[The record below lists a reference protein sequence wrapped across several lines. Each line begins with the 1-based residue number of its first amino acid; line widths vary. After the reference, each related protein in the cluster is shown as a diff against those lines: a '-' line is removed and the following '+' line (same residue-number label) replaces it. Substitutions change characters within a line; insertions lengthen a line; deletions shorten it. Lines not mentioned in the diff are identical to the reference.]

1 MSSLCQQQEHI
12 QEWHCRMPQVR
23 ICCFPGQK
31 SIFLL
36 QKTFQPVSKTVSQC
50 FYIITLKP
58 LFDLNLTVSIKRVPC
73 PSCQL
78 VIKKITSIFPQILG
92 HFITR
97 NLERVARSRFQK
109 CFVGVLLSKYLC
121 SAHSQEGSCSFK
133 APSQQTKAFLN
144 CTFTQVTHTA
154 RVSHIPGT
162 LDTLVAFPEL
172 NF

>member
-133 APSQQTKAFLN
+133 GPKPTNKSISKLHFYSSYTYSQGFP
-144 CTFTQVTHTA
+144 HP
-154 RVSHIPGT
+154 R
-162 LDTLVAFPEL
+162 DTGHSGGLP
-172 NF
+172 